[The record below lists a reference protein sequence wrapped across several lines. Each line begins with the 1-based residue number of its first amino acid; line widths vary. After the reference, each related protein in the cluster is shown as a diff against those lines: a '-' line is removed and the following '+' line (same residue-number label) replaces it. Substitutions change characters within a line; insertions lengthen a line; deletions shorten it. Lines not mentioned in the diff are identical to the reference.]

1 MTTLSKDENRW
12 RAEDDARTMAHYEE
26 IMANSA
32 RKKAAIGAA
41 KSMASDLNK
50 RANAMNRVAGTKSTK
65 STESSTTTKRKK

>member
-1 MTTLSKDENRW
+1 MSTLSKDEERW

-26 IMANSA
+26 IMADSA

-50 RANAMNRVAGTKSTK
+50 RANAMNSVAGTKSTK
-65 STESSTTTKRKK
+65 SSTTTKRKK

>member
-1 MTTLSKDENRW
+1 MPTLSKDEKRW

-26 IMANSA
+26 IMADSA

-41 KSMASDLNK
+41 KSMTSDLNK

-65 STESSTTTKRKK
+65 SSTTTKRKK

>member
-1 MTTLSKDENRW
+1 MSTLSKDEERW

-26 IMANSA
+26 IMADSA

-65 STESSTTTKRKK
+65 SSTTTKRKK

>member
-1 MTTLSKDENRW
+1 MPTLSKDEKRW

-26 IMANSA
+26 IMADPT
-32 RKKAAIGAA
+32 RKRAAIGAA

-65 STESSTTTKRKK
+65 SSTTTKRKK

>member
-1 MTTLSKDENRW
+1 MPTLSKDEKRW

-26 IMANSA
+26 IMADSA

-50 RANAMNRVAGTKSTK
+50 RANAMDRVAETKSTK
-65 STESSTTTKRKK
+65 SSTTTKRKK